1 MTPPLQALRPV
12 LSVAMAVGAA
22 HALGLHD
29 AWWAAITAFMVM
41 QATFGASLYRGLL
54 RVVGTVCGAAL
65 GFVLGPALAVHP
77 VAFVAALGAA
87 AWGGLFAALLLR
99 HSYAWVLA
107 LVTFIM
113 VMCEALSNLSA
124 PSTLQTLGSFATER
138 VANIV
143 VGTLACIVVAGLTEL
158 HPKLAWSSLPVTFS
172 PTPPSGADH
181 RLAAFHALNGA
192 VAVVLLAIIAL
203 LYDMRS
209 FSQAMVTTL
218 AVLVVPLSAAASG
231 AVGTIDAPGT
241 ADASA
246 SIDPTTS
253 VLHRM
258 AQRFAGCALAG
269 VVAFAL
275 LPLIDGKP
283 VWCQLVL
290 VVGLWAG
297 AWGMRST
304 FRWPYAATQFSV
316 AFLMV
321 FVQDRGWNVDTD
333 PAAQRLLGVFAGIAV
348 LTLVIYLLKP
358 LHTQANK
365 PTRNLP

>member
-12 LSVAMAVGAA
+12 LSVAMAVAAA

-41 QATFGASLYRGLL
+41 QANFGASLYRGLL
-54 RVVGTVCGAAL
+54 RVVGTLGGAAL
-65 GFVLGPALAVHP
+65 GFVAGPPMALHP
-77 VAFVAALGAA
+77 VAFVAVLGAV

-113 VMCEALSNLSA
+113 VMCEALSLSGSA
-124 PSTLQTLGSFATER
+124 STTTALGPFALER

-143 VGTLACIVVAGLTEL
+143 LGTLACIVVAGLTEL
-158 HPKLAWSSLPVTFS
+158 HPRLAWSSLPVSFS
-172 PTPPSGADH
+172 PTPASGANH

-192 VAVVLLAIIAL
+192 VAVALLAIIAL
-203 LYDMRS
+203 LYDVRS

-218 AVLVVPLSAAASG
+218 AVLVVPLGATASG
-231 AVGTIDAPGT
+231 AVGTIDATGS
-241 ADASA
+241 AHAST
-246 SIDPTTS
+246 SIDPTAS

-258 AQRFAGCALAG
+258 AQRFAGCAAAG
-269 VVAFAL
+269 ALAFAL
-275 LPLIDGKP
+275 LPLLDGKP

-290 VVGLWAG
+290 ALGLWAG
-297 AWGMRST
+297 AWAMRGT

-321 FVQDRGWNVDTD
+321 FVQDRGWNVDTG

-348 LTLVIYLLKP
+348 LTLVIDLLKP
-358 LHTQANK
+358 LNQ
-365 PTRNLP
+365 PTRKLP